1 MAQKEYKRR
10 YDIEAKKVRQDLCK
24 RNGLEH
30 MEKWYERVPERAVEN
45 EEVKRLW
52 DIRVQCDDV
61 TEARRPDI
69 IVIAKKS

>member
-1 MAQKEYKRR
+1 
-10 YDIEAKKVRQDLCK
+10 
-24 RNGLEH
+24 

-45 EEVKRLW
+45 EEVKMLW